1 MEDSVE
7 GRATLASMAFE
18 ASATYE
24 QVRPSYD
31 AESVKFFL
39 RKLGILEQERTK
51 PLSILEL
58 GAGTGKFTRV
68 LMDVLKGIDAR
79 VIASDPTNTMVQ
91 EFRRVLPNVELL
103 QCFAENI
110 GRCSFILY
118 GEAPPRGPTPY
129 PFIYHFFRKGTP
141 FVYLLLEKGTPF
153 IYLLKK
159 TYE

>member
-1 MEDSVE
+1 ME
-7 GRATLASMAFE
+7 GRRATLASMAFE

-31 AESVKFFL
+31 VESVKFFL
-39 RKLGILEQERTK
+39 KKLGILDQERTQ

-68 LMDVLKGIDAR
+68 LKDVLEGIDAR

-91 EFRRVLPNVELL
+91 EFQRVLPNVELL

-110 GRCSFILY
+110 GRCSFMLF
-118 GEAPPRGPTPY
+118 TL
-129 PFIYHFFRKGTP
+129 PFLNSP
-141 FVYLLLEKGTPF
+141 F
-153 IYLLKK
+153 
-159 TYE
+159 

>member
-1 MEDSVE
+1 ME

-31 AESVKFFL
+31 VESVKFFL
-39 RKLGILEQERTK
+39 KKLGILDQERTQ

-68 LMDVLKGIDAR
+68 LMDVLEGIDAR
-79 VIASDPTNTMVQ
+79 VVASDPTNTMVQ
-91 EFRRVLPNVELL
+91 EFQRVLPNVELL

-110 GRCSFILY
+110 GRCSFMLFAMRF
-118 GEAPPRGPTPY
+118 E
-129 PFIYHFFRKGTP
+129 
-141 FVYLLLEKGTPF
+141 
-153 IYLLKK
+153 
-159 TYE
+159 